1 MRAVGCRTRGE
12 ADSDAGIS
20 LAEMLIAMMLASV
33 VMITLGT
40 LFISS
45 FRENRTVIGKTNS
58 TQDAR
63 IAMEAMTRELR
74 VAATPNGQTTAITSA
89 TATAVTFYSSIGAST
104 SSTDPNP
111 SLVTLRID
119 TTNKCLWR
127 EITPATVVGTTLTW
141 PTASKK
147 AGCVARG
154 NINASGADLF
164 TYYPMNADGSVA
176 TTAYTAGQLST
187 NLGNIGAI
195 GLALSVGDVAN
206 PAVNPTVLQDQVSLV
221 NNIAQLGD

>member
-1 MRAVGCRTRGE
+1 MRDLGRRARG
-12 ADSDAGIS
+12 AAGSDAGLS
-20 LAEMLIAMMLASV
+20 LAEMLIAMMMASI

-40 LFISS
+40 LFVGSL
-45 FRENRTVIGKTNS
+45 RENRTVIGKTNS
-58 TQDAR
+58 TADAR

-74 VAATPNGQTTAITSA
+74 VATTPKGQTTALTSA

-127 EITPATVVGTTLTW
+127 EITPATVVGATLTW

-164 TYYPMNADGSVA
+164 TYYPMNADGTVS
-176 TTAYTAGQLST
+176 TTAYTAGQLSA
-187 NLGNIGAI
+187 NLDNIGAI

-221 NNIAQLGD
+221 NNIAQQGS

>member
-1 MRAVGCRTRGE
+1 MRDLGRRARG
-12 ADSDAGIS
+12 ATGSDAGIS
-20 LAEMLIAMMLASV
+20 LAETLIAMMMASI

-40 LFISS
+40 LFVGSL
-45 FRENRTVIGKTNS
+45 RENRTVIGKTNS
-58 TQDAR
+58 TADAR

-74 VAATPNGQTTAITSA
+74 VATTPKGQTTAITSA
-89 TATAVTFYSSIGAST
+89 TATAVTFYSSIGTST
-104 SSTDPNP
+104 ATTDPNP

-164 TYYPMNADGSVA
+164 TYYPLNSDGTVG
-176 TTAYTAGQLST
+176 TTAYTAAQLPSS
-187 NLGNIGAI
+187 LGSIGAV
-195 GLALSVGDVAN
+195 GLSLSVGDVAN
-206 PAVNPTVLQDQVSLV
+206 PTVNPTVLQDQVSLV
-221 NNIAQLGD
+221 NNVAQQGS